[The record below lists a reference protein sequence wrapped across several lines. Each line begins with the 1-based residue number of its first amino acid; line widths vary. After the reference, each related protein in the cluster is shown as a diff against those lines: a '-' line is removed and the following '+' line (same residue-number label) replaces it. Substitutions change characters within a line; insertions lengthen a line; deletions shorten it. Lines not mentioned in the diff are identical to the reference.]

1 MTGFVEA
8 RYEESPKQ
16 GQRKV
21 RMLWQAIK
29 QATGSPPSLIHY
41 RPPQRRYDGVFHTR
55 SSWVIH
61 HEKGTFTFTGKRPQ
75 EITEVIRAEG
85 LTIQEE
91 TA

>member
-1 MTGFVEA
+1 MTGFIEA
-8 RYEESPKQ
+8 RYEEPPKR
-16 GQRKV
+16 GQRRV

-29 QATGSPPSLIHY
+29 QATGTPPALIHY
-41 RPPQRRYDGVFHTR
+41 RPPQRRYDGVWHPK

-61 HEKGTFTFTGKRPQ
+61 HETGTFTFTGKKPN
-75 EITEVIRAEG
+75 EITEAIRAEG